1 MTISVG
7 IRVGIRIVRGHED
20 APEGR
25 DQGGAGEHDQE
36 ELVQDPG
43 YFPPLLAND
52 LPPLFGLVP
61 LLHDDAAEVLPWI
74 LLLPLLK
81 HHGTNGTCHVTEIYL
96 LNCMA
101 KTTKHV
107 QFNFWTKTK
116 T

>member
-7 IRVGIRIVRGHED
+7 FRVSIGIVRRHED

-43 YFPPLLAND
+43 DLPPLLAYD
-52 LPPLFGLVP
+52 LPPLLLLVP
-61 LLHDDAAEVLPWI
+61 VLHDDGAEVLPGI

-81 HHGTNGTCHVTEIYL
+81 HHGMCHVTEI
-96 LNCMA
+96 
-101 KTTKHV
+101 
-107 QFNFWTKTK
+107 
-116 T
+116 